1 MAGAQ
6 ARVGAC
12 EMTVSHESLAAK
24 GTIAVTMAMTAAI
37 AAITYAS
44 STSEY
49 AALEASARGLMV
61 GAPMGAGLYA
71 RGLPRFRAFGDLL
84 IATGAGWFLAGLSAS
99 DEELLYSLGRV
110 SGWVVEVGLIYLVLA
125 FPSGT
130 LGRAERA
137 LVAAMGLTV
146 ALLYLPTALL
156 VEHYPSPSPWT
167 SCGTGCPENGLRLT
181 NDEPGVIEDLV
192 RPLREALTAAIWLA
206 ATVVLG
212 RRIRGAN
219 HAMRRTLTPV
229 LSVAIFR
236 LVALAAGTG
245 ARQVAPDSTV
255 TEAIAWAIALA
266 LPGLACVFLV
276 GVFRWR
282 LFIATA
288 MERLATRLRGHSGP
302 AELREALAE
311 AFDDPSLDVVYWL
324 EEPEGHWADAS
335 GRPVE
340 PASRGP
346 GMSVTEARD
355 GARRVAAIIHDP
367 ALGDDPAFIASATS
381 WATMTLDN
389 HRLSVQT
396 SALLREVL
404 ESRARIQAAADDER
418 RRIEHDLHD
427 GAQQRLVTLRIKLEL
442 AAEQAA
448 DSGGGRA
455 ETLRA
460 LGREVDEALDE
471 VRSLAR
477 GIYPAPLAARGL
489 VEALR
494 STALR
499 AALPTT
505 VLAGGIGRY
514 SREIE
519 SAAYFCCLEAMQNVD
534 KHATGATAAVIE
546 LVDDG
551 ALIIEVR
558 DDGAGFDVDAAAGG
572 VGMTS
577 MRDRLA
583 AVGGRLTIRSVPGRG
598 TRVTVRIPITT
609 DANGGPDL
617 TAASP

>member
-1 MAGAQ
+1 
-6 ARVGAC
+6 
-12 EMTVSHESLAAK
+12 MTVSTESLAAK
-24 GTIAVTMAMTAAI
+24 GTIAGTTVAVSAVI

-49 AALEASARGLMV
+49 AALEASVRALTV
-61 GAPMGAGLYA
+61 GAPVAAGLWA
-71 RGLPRFRAFGDLL
+71 RRLPTFRRFGDLL
-84 IATGAGWFLAGLSAS
+84 IAAGGGAFLAGLSAS
-99 DEELLYSLGRV
+99 DDQLLHSLGRV
-110 SGWVVEVGLIYLVLA
+110 SAWVVEVGLIYLLLA
-125 FPSGT
+125 FPSRS

-146 ALLYLPTALL
+146 ALLYLPTALF
-156 VEHYPSPSPWT
+156 VEQYPSPSPWT
-167 SCGTGCPENGLRLT
+167 SCGTDCPENAFRLT
-181 NDEPGVIEDLV
+181 NAEPAVIEDLI
-192 RPLREALTAAIWLA
+192 RPLRESLTAAIWLA

-212 RRIRGAN
+212 RRIERASP
-219 HAMRRTLTPV
+219 AMRRTLAPV
-229 LSVAIFR
+229 LTVAIFR
-236 LVALAAGTG
+236 LVVLAAGTG
-245 ARQVAPDSTV
+245 ARQVAPDSPLTDV
-255 TEAIAWAIALA
+255 LAWSIALSLPA
-266 LPGLACVFLV
+266 LAAAFLV

-288 MERLATRLRGHSGP
+288 MERVATRLRGHAGP

-324 EEPEGHWADAS
+324 EEPEGHWADAA
-335 GRPVE
+335 GRATDL
-340 PASRGP
+340 ASRGP
-346 GMSVTEARD
+346 GVSITEARD

-381 WATMTLDN
+381 WAAITLDN

-396 SALLREVL
+396 SALLREVR
-404 ESRARIQAAADDER
+404 ESRARIQAAADHER
-418 RRIEHDLHD
+418 RRIEHNLHD

-442 AAEQAA
+442 AAEQAP
-448 DSGGGRA
+448 DGGEGRP

-494 STALR
+494 AAALR
-499 AALPTT
+499 AALPTS

-519 SAAYFCCLEAMQNVD
+519 SAAYFCCLEAMQNAD
-534 KHATGATAAVIE
+534 KHAAGATAAVIE
-546 LVDDG
+546 LIEDD

-558 DDGAGFDVDAAAGG
+558 DDGAGFDVDGTAGG
-572 VGMTS
+572 VGLIS

-583 AVGGRLTIRSVPGRG
+583 AVGGQLKIHSVPGRG
-598 TRVTVRIPITT
+598 TRVTLMIPITT
-609 DANGGPDL
+609 AADGGPDL
-617 TAASP
+617 TGASA

>member
-1 MAGAQ
+1 MSGSQARAGA
-6 ARVGAC
+6 C
-12 EMTVSHESLAAK
+12 DMTVGHESLAAK
-24 GTIAVTMAMTAAI
+24 GTIAVAVAMTAAI

-49 AALEASARGLMV
+49 AALEASARALMV
-61 GAPMGAGLYA
+61 GAPIAAGLYA
-71 RGLPRFRAFGDLL
+71 RGLPSFRAFGDLL
-84 IATGAGWFLAGLSAS
+84 IAAGAGWFLAGLSAS

-156 VEHYPSPSPWT
+156 VEQSPAPSPWT
-167 SCGTGCPENGLRLT
+167 SCDGDCAGNAFMVT
-181 NDEPGVIEDLV
+181 NSEPAVIEDLI
-192 RPLREALTAAIWLA
+192 RPLREILTSAIWVA
-206 ATVVLG
+206 AAVVLG

-219 HAMRRTLTPV
+219 PAMRRTLTPV

-245 ARQVAPDSTV
+245 ARRVAPDSPI
-255 TEAIAWAIALA
+255 TEALAWSIALA
-266 LPGLACVFLV
+266 LPALACAFVI
-276 GVFRWR
+276 GVVRWR
-282 LFIATA
+282 LFIASA
-288 MERLATRLRGHSGP
+288 MERLATRLRGHSDP
-302 AELREALAE
+302 AELRDALAE
-311 AFDDPSLDVVYWL
+311 AFEDPSIEILYWL
-324 EEPEGHWADAS
+324 EEPEGHWADAA

-346 GMSVTEARD
+346 GVRVTEARD
-355 GARRVAAIIHDP
+355 GPRRVAAIIHDP

-381 WATMTLDN
+381 WATITLDN

-404 ESRARIQAAADDER
+404 ESRARIQAAADHER

-442 AAEQAA
+442 AAEQSA
-448 DSGGGRA
+448 DDSEVRA

-494 STALR
+494 AAALR

-519 SAAYFCCLEAMQNVD
+519 SAAYFCCLEAMQNAD
-534 KHATGATAAVIE
+534 KHAAGASAAVIE
-546 LVDDG
+546 LIEDEV
-551 ALIIEVR
+551 LIIEVR
-558 DDGAGFDVDAAAGG
+558 DDGAGFDVGGTAGG
-572 VGMTS
+572 LGFTS

-583 AVGGRLTIRSVPGRG
+583 AVGGRFAIHSVPGRG
-598 TRVTVRIPITT
+598 TRVTVTIPITT
-609 DANGGPDL
+609 ETDAGPGF
-617 TAASP
+617 AGASA